1 MFAHNDDKIRGS
13 RGKGAFY
20 MVKRSRAE
28 EFLITRKKILDAGRN
43 LFMEKGYRSVS
54 TREIAV
60 NAGITQPAL
69 YHHFKDK
76 EMLYLEVVKELTT
89 SIQADMDKLIQ
100 KNLLPVDR
108 LNEMA
113 VMLIEK
119 HPTNILL
126 MIHDILNELKEENQ
140 FFLYTLWKDT
150 YLQPFQNVFEQ
161 LEVSGTIREDVTA
174 ERAARFFLSA
184 ISPLFSRMSRF
195 ESNEPISVRVKE
207 KVDFI
212 LFGLCEKEV

>member
-1 MFAHNDDKIRGS
+1 
-13 RGKGAFY
+13 

-28 EFLITRKKILDAGRN
+28 EFLITRKKILDAGRD

-60 NAGITQPAL
+60 IAGITQPAL

-89 SIQADMDKLIQ
+89 SIQADMSELIR
-100 KNLLPVDR
+100 KNLAPVDA
-108 LNEMA
+108 LNEM
-113 VMLIEK
+113 VIMLIDK

-140 FFLYTLWKDT
+140 FLLYTLWRDT
-150 YLQPFQNVFEQ
+150 YLRPFEHVFKQ
-161 LEVSGTIREDVTA
+161 LEARAEIREPISA

-184 ISPLFSRMSRF
+184 ISPLFSQMSKF
-195 ESNEPISVRVKE
+195 ESAEPTDVRVKE
-207 KVDFI
+207 TINFI
-212 LFGLCEKEV
+212 LFGLCKKEV